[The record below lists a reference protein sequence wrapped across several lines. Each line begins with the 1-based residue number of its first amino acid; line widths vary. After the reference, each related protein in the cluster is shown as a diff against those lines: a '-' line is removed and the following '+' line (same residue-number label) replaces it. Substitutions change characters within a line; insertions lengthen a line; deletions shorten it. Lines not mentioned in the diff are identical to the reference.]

1 MTEEL
6 TFKEMEDLYLD
17 FVDGPRKDPDITD
30 PYNLKCKDC
39 NVEKV
44 YEDCFK
50 VCPECGV
57 MDIDDPIYEDTPWT
71 PAVALYK
78 RRLYCQEKLKLM
90 TGHKLCRS
98 PHYKK
103 IVKELKDYDIQ
114 NIIELKQYLKEW
126 KLKRFYK
133 YIYNMYFD
141 VTKIRLI
148 TLSSQDID
156 FLSRK
161 FVELESQFKMSEL
174 HKRKNMF
181 NYNSCLYLLMK
192 KYKYKGYEHI
202 LLPLNHLQIAKTL
215 RKLIL

>member
-6 TFKEMEDLYLD
+6 ILNEMYELYLD
-17 FVDGPRKDPDITD
+17 MIHEPMNDPEMTD
-30 PYNLKCKDC
+30 PSNLKCQDC
-39 NVEKV
+39 NVIKV

-57 MDIDDPIYEDTPWT
+57 MDIDDPIYEVEPWT
-71 PAVALYK
+71 PPVALYK
-78 RRLYCQEKLKLM
+78 RRLYCQEKLKLY

-98 PHYKK
+98 PHYRK
-103 IVKELKDYDIQ
+103 IVKDLKDYHIE
-114 NIIELKQYLKEW
+114 NIIELKECLKEW

-133 YIYNMYFD
+133 YIYNLYFD
-141 VTKIRLI
+141 VTGIRLI
-148 TLSSQDID
+148 KLTSQDID

-192 KYKYKGYEHI
+192 HYGYKGYEHI
-202 LLPLNHLQIAKTL
+202 LLPLNHLVIAKTL